1 LFRTEEGVS
10 PLVSSGSVLFTL
22 IGFMGLYLIMGL
34 LYVLVMVREIAHGPD
49 REEESLEASEDLT
62 A

>member
-1 LFRTEEGVS
+1 MRTSEGVS

-22 IGFMGLYLIMGL
+22 IGFAGVYLIMGL
-34 LYVLVMVREIAHGPD
+34 LYIVLMVREVGHGP
-49 REEESLEASEDLT
+49 EGEHETLENPESLT

>member
-1 LFRTEEGVS
+1 
-10 PLVSSGSVLFTL
+10 VLFTL

-34 LYVLVMVREIAHGPD
+34 LYVLVMVREINHGPD
-49 REEESLEASEDLT
+49 HEEETLEATESLT